1 MMIFCYN
8 KNTQESKLMNFNI
21 IISITVILALSGCIL
36 PDYKSE
42 EVAESQETQKPIN
55 KPIVKSGIYRYRSMK
70 EAPKNGVLFS
80 DKKTGEII
88 DIQYLPEYNWAR
100 FTDNPNYIRV
110 HTKMKR

>member
-1 MMIFCYN
+1 MN
-8 KNTQESKLMNFNI
+8 LKNLIAFI
-21 IISITVILALSGCIL
+21 IMVTLSGCIL

-42 EVAESQETQKPIN
+42 EAPESQKTQKPVN
-55 KPIVKSGIYRYRSMK
+55 KPVVKSGIYRYKSMK

-80 DKKTGEII
+80 DKKTGDII
-88 DIQYLPEYNWAR
+88 DIQYLPEYNWTR